1 VARGAAR
8 RRHVSTRVRGLA
20 VTQGIAQGRAVL
32 VQHSGANVA
41 RYRIEEAQ
49 VESELERLRRARDAV
64 AQELHGMQ
72 ATLPG
77 DAPVELAA
85 LIDVHLQLLHDEVF
99 RAAIAH
105 WITQHR
111 YNAEWALSAQMEI
124 LARQFD
130 AMDDTYLRERKADL
144 EQVVERVQHHLHG
157 VAQPAKSPEDGERRI
172 LVAHDLSP
180 ADLLR
185 YRDGAF
191 AGFVTDAGAVTS
203 HTAIVARSMGIPA
216 VVAARGVSQRVRP
229 DDWLVVDGEAGIII
243 VEPDAD
249 ERLEY
254 QARECALA
262 QRRKELEN
270 LSAVPAR
277 TLDGEAVQ
285 LLANIE
291 GPEDVAAAL
300 RAGATGVGLFRSEF
314 LFMERRGGL
323 PSEEEQFQAYRAVVE
338 GMHGL
343 PVTIRTI
350 DVGADKPLDGA
361 NRSITVNPAL
371 GLRAIRW
378 SLADPAMFR
387 TQLRAILRAAAHGP
401 VSVLFPMIG
410 HLGEIHQVLS
420 QLQTA
425 RDELAMRGV
434 AAGAVRAGA
443 MVEVPAAALLAEDF
457 LQYFDFLSIGTND
470 LIQYT
475 LAIDRA
481 DESVAYLYDPL
492 HPAILRLVHGVIAA
506 GARCG
511 KEVSICG
518 EMAADAALTRLLLGL
533 GLRYFSMQPTQ
544 IPHVK
549 QQVLLSD
556 AASLKEWAGQVVAA
570 QVPRLLLGAAP
581 S

>member
-1 VARGAAR
+1 M
-8 RRHVSTRVRGLA
+8 
-20 VTQGIAQGRAVL
+20 L
-32 VQHSGANVA
+32 VQRSGADVI

-49 VESELERLRRARDAV
+49 VEAELERLRRARDAV
-64 AQELHGMQ
+64 VQELHGLQ

-85 LIDVHLQLLHDEVF
+85 LIDVHLQLLHDDVF

-105 WITQHR
+105 WIAQHH

-124 LARQFD
+124 LARQFE
-130 AMDDTYLRERKADL
+130 AMDDAYLRERKADL
-144 EQVVERVQHHLHG
+144 EQVVERVQHQLRG
-157 VAQPAKSPEDGERRI
+157 VAQPAQSLHDGERRI

-191 AGFVTDAGAVTS
+191 VGFVTDVGAVTS

-216 VVAARGVSQRVRP
+216 VVAAKGISQQVRP
-229 DDWLVVDGEAGIII
+229 DDWLVVDGEAGIVI
-243 VEPDAD
+243 VEPDGD
-249 ERLEY
+249 ERREY
-254 QARECALA
+254 QTRESVLAR
-262 QRRKELEN
+262 RKKELED

-277 TLDGEAVQ
+277 TLDGETIQ

-291 GPEDVAAAL
+291 GPGDVAAAL
-300 RAGATGVGLFRSEF
+300 RAGAAGVGLFRSEF
-314 LFMERRGGL
+314 LFMGRTGTGAL
-323 PSEEEQFQAYRAVVE
+323 PSEEEQYQAYRAVVE
-338 GMHGL
+338 GMRGL

-361 NRSITVNPAL
+361 PRPIAINPAL

-378 SLADPAMFR
+378 SLADPVMFR

-410 HLGEIHQVLS
+410 HLGEIRQALD
-420 QLQTA
+420 QLQCA
-425 RDELAMRGV
+425 RDELAVCGV
-434 AAGAVRAGA
+434 TAGAVRTGA
-443 MVEVPAAALLAEDF
+443 MVEVPAAALLAEEF

-492 HPAILRLVHGVIAA
+492 HPAVLRLVEAVIVA
-506 GARCG
+506 GAHCG

-533 GLRYFSMQPTQ
+533 GLRCFSMQPMQ

-549 QQVLLSD
+549 QQILQSN
-556 AASLKEWAGQVVAA
+556 AASLKAWARQVAAA
-570 QVPRLLLGAAP
+570 QVPRLLLDAAP